1 MPKISVLM
9 PVYNTKAAYLKAAI
23 ESILNQTFSDFEFII
38 INDGS
43 ENNAEEVILS
53 YTDKRIKYIKNK
65 ENIGLIKTLNKGLLY
80 SKGEYIARMD
90 SDDIALP
97 ERFKK
102 QVEFMNENLN
112 VGVCGTWLKTFG
124 DDLNTRIKKYP
135 STSEEIKLEMLFSCP
150 IAHPTAFIR
159 KNLFVKYNL
168 FYSEDYVHA
177 EDYELWSRA
186 NKYFNF
192 ANIPE
197 SLVQYRCHKSQI
209 SQVFLK
215 QQCDHSNF
223 IKINQLE
230 NFKIIPSK
238 EELYIHNKL
247 SHSIYSNYSEIQ
259 LKNIESWLLKLINQN
274 NIFNYYNQEILVKML
289 NIKWLAICKHAAKN
303 GINTWKI
310 FNNSKISGNLE
321 ISMINK
327 VKFWIII
334 ILGKLGCYKIYRFL
348 KQYAS

>member
-9 PVYNTKAAYLKAAI
+9 PVYNTKAAYLKESI

-53 YTDKRIKYIKNK
+53 YTDKRIRYIKNK
-65 ENIGLIKTLNKGLLY
+65 ENIGLIKTLNKGLRE

-97 ERFKK
+97 ERFIK

-112 VGVCGTWLKTFG
+112 VGVSGTWLKTFG
-124 DDLNTRIKKYP
+124 DELKTRIEKYP
-135 STSEEIKLEMLFSCP
+135 SSCEEIKVKMLFSCP

-159 KNLFVKYNL
+159 KSLFVKYNL

-186 NKYFNF
+186 NKYFDF

-197 SLVQYRCHKSQI
+197 SLVQYRCHKNQI
-209 SQVFLK
+209 SQVFL
-215 QQCDHSNF
+215 
-223 IKINQLE
+223 E
-230 NFKIIPSK
+230 
-238 EELYIHNKL
+238 
-247 SHSIYSNYSEIQ
+247 
-259 LKNIESWLLKLINQN
+259 
-274 NIFNYYNQEILVKML
+274 
-289 NIKWLAICKHAAKN
+289 
-303 GINTWKI
+303 
-310 FNNSKISGNLE
+310 
-321 ISMINK
+321 
-327 VKFWIII
+327 
-334 ILGKLGCYKIYRFL
+334 
-348 KQYAS
+348 